1 MLVGHLKLPDQL
13 KAASPFR
20 MTRASRDARLRLA
33 HRKSLAA
40 RVGLVTH
47 PATKTSAVIPIY
59 VILMLLCMRASYE
72 AFLFFYPLESTIRAF
87 KGIEKSVRSRS
98 DQGLLAYVQGL
109 VKAGVG
115 P

>member
-1 MLVGHLKLPDQL
+1 
-13 KAASPFR
+13 
-20 MTRASRDARLRLA
+20 
-33 HRKSLAA
+33 
-40 RVGLVTH
+40 
-47 PATKTSAVIPIY
+47 
-59 VILMLLCMRASYE
+59 MLLCMRASYE

-87 KGIEKSVRSRS
+87 KGIEKSARFRS

>member
-1 MLVGHLKLPDQL
+1 MLVGRLKLPDQL
-13 KAASPFR
+13 KAVQSNR
-20 MTRASRDARLRLA
+20 IIRASRDARLMPAIRT
-33 HRKSLAA
+33 SVAA
-40 RVGLVTH
+40 RVGSGTH

-98 DQGLLAYVQGL
+98 DQGLLAYVQGM